1 MESMKDMRDQAEV
14 SFGSIQPSLSS
25 SLSDS
30 SDSESS
36 IATRLANMEAT
47 SCKPVLRSISF
58 CSDFSTLRNVAE
70 VVEEVA
76 LSLVVI
82 TLVNALN

>member
-1 MESMKDMRDQAEV
+1 MSRIKVRNVVIKGIIAGGMKDMRDQAEV

-47 SCKPVLRSISF
+47 SCKPKI
-58 CSDFSTLRNVAE
+58 
-70 VVEEVA
+70 
-76 LSLVVI
+76 
-82 TLVNALN
+82 